1 MLRVVD
7 APAAIAA
14 RGFPAATS
22 LSVPLRIADDA
33 RPANSGR
40 WQLSVAGGAG
50 TLDPLG
56 PDAPAGPASSVA
68 PASTSGPASSAV
80 TLGAR
85 GLAAL
90 YAGTPLV
97 TLRQAGLVAGGNPA
111 DDAALDAAFAATPYM
126 LDAF

>member
-22 LSVPLRIADDA
+22 LTVPLRITDEA
-33 RPANSGR
+33 RPANAGR
-40 WQLSVAGGAG
+40 WRLTVAGGAG

-56 PDAPAGPASSVA
+56 PDAPAGPAGSAGSA
-68 PASTSGPASSAV
+68 GPVGPAV

-90 YAGTPLV
+90 YAGAPLV
-97 TLRQAGLVAGGNPA
+97 TLRQAGLAAGGTAA